1 MKKLMMMMM
10 ALIVGLSAIA
20 QNEEPK
26 KAETVAVNAEVY
38 TVAVLPF
45 TESGAGVAGQGEQVA
60 DILFAKLCTN
70 PNVWMVERKEL
81 EKLFKEA
88 ELNISGAVNPN
99 QAIQIG
105 QLTGAK
111 ILITGSVFKV
121 KDKTFLVAKVIST
134 ETSRVLGKSVDGL
147 DALDALT
154 GKLAEQVS
162 DTISKDAK
170 KLMPD
175 VRELKDIIADLKK
188 KIGDGKKPKVY
199 VKIEE
204 RHVGSVTIDPAAE
217 TEMQVICKELGFEVT
232 TSENDA
238 ELLIKGE
245 GFSEFA
251 GRRGNLVSIKSRLEV
266 KVLDK
271 VGNVVAV
278 DKQTTAEVD
287 LAEQVAGKKAL
298 QEASAKIAERIL
310 PKLIKK

>member
-1 MKKLMMMMM
+1 MRMKKLMMML
-10 ALIVGLSAIA
+10 ALIVGLSAVA

-26 KAETVAVNAEVY
+26 KQEAVNVEVY

-45 TESGAGVAGQGEQVA
+45 TESGAGVAGLGEQA
-60 DILFAKLCTN
+60 ANILFAKMSAN
-70 PNVWMVERKEL
+70 PNVWMVERTDLDKIL
-81 EKLFKEA
+81 KEA

-111 ILITGSVFKV
+111 ILVTGSVFKV
-121 KDKTFLVAKVIST
+121 KDKTFLIAKVIST

-147 DALDALT
+147 GGIDALSE
-154 GKLAEQVS
+154 KLAEQVNE
-162 DTISKDAK
+162 TITKDAG
-170 KLMPD
+170 KLMPQI
-175 VRELKDIIADLKK
+175 REHKDIVADLKK
-188 KIGDGKKPKVY
+188 SIGDAKKPKVY

-251 GRRGNLVSIKSRLEV
+251 GRRGNLVSIKSRLEI

-271 VGNVVAV
+271 SGNIVAV

-298 QEASAKIAERIL
+298 QEAAAKIAERIL
-310 PKLIKK
+310 PKIVKK

>member
-1 MKKLMMMMM
+1 MKKLMLML
-10 ALIVGLSAIA
+10 ALILGISAGA
-20 QNEEPK
+20 QNEESK
-26 KAETVAVNAEVY
+26 KQEAAVNTEVY

-45 TESGAGVAGQGEQVA
+45 TESGAGVAGLGEQA
-60 DILFAKLCTN
+60 ANILFAKMSAN
-70 PNVWMVERKEL
+70 PNVWMVERTDLDKIL
-81 EKLFKEA
+81 KEA

-111 ILITGSVFKV
+111 ILLTGSVFKV

-134 ETSRVLGKSVDGL
+134 ETSRVLGKSVDGTDAI
-147 DALDALT
+147 DALAD
-154 GKLAEQVS
+154 KLAGQVNE
-162 DTISKDAK
+162 TISKDAS
-170 KLMPD
+170 KLMPQL
-175 VRELKDIIADLKK
+175 RERKDIIADLKK
-188 KIGDGKKPKVY
+188 AIGDGKKPKVY
-199 VKIEE
+199 VKIDE
-204 RHVGSVTIDPAAE
+204 RHVGSATFDPAAE

-238 ELLIKGE
+238 ELLIKGQ

-251 GRRGNLVSIKSRLEV
+251 GRRGNLVSIKARVEV

-271 VGNVVAV
+271 SGNIVAV

-287 LAEQVAGKKAL
+287 LAEQIAGKKAL

-310 PKLIKK
+310 PKIVKK

>member
-1 MKKLMMMMM
+1 MKKLMMML
-10 ALIVGLSAIA
+10 ALIVGLSAVA

-26 KAETVAVNAEVY
+26 KQEAVNVEVY

-45 TESGAGVAGQGEQVA
+45 TESGAGVAGLGEQA
-60 DILFAKLCTN
+60 ANILFAKMSAN
-70 PNVWMVERKEL
+70 PNVWMVERTDLDKIL
-81 EKLFKEA
+81 KEA

-111 ILITGSVFKV
+111 ILVTGSVFKV
-121 KDKTFLVAKVIST
+121 KDKTFLIAKVIST

-147 DALDALT
+147 GGIDALSE
-154 GKLAEQVS
+154 KLAEQVNE
-162 DTISKDAK
+162 TITKDAG
-170 KLMPD
+170 KLMPQI
-175 VRELKDIIADLKK
+175 REHKDIVADLKK
-188 KIGDGKKPKVY
+188 SIGDAKKPKVY

-251 GRRGNLVSIKSRLEV
+251 GRRGNLVSIKSRLEI

-271 VGNVVAV
+271 SGNIVAV

-298 QEASAKIAERIL
+298 QEAAAKIAERIL
-310 PKLIKK
+310 PKIVKK

>member
-1 MKKLMMMMM
+1 MKKLMLMM
-10 ALIVGLSAIA
+10 ALIVGLSAVA
-20 QNEEPK
+20 QEDAK
-26 KAETVAVNAEVY
+26 KQEAVNTEVY

-45 TESGAGVAGQGEQVA
+45 TESGTGVAGLGEQA
-60 DILFAKLCTN
+60 ANILFAKMSAN
-70 PNVWMVERKEL
+70 PNIWMVERTDLDKIL
-81 EKLFKEA
+81 KEA
-88 ELNISGAVNPN
+88 ELNISGAVNPG

-111 ILITGSVFKV
+111 ILLTGSVFKV

-134 ETSRVLGKSVDGL
+134 ETSRVLGKSVDGT
-147 DALDALT
+147 DALDALAT
-154 GKLAEQVS
+154 KLAGEVNE
-162 DTISKDAK
+162 TISKDAK
-170 KLMPD
+170 KLMPEI
-175 VRELKDIIADLKK
+175 RERKDLIADLKK
-188 KIGDGKKPKVY
+188 AVGDGKKPKVY

-217 TEMQVICKELGFEVT
+217 TEMQAICKELGFEVT
-232 TSENDA
+232 TIENDA
-238 ELLIKGE
+238 ELTIKGE

-266 KVLDK
+266 KVVDK
-271 VGNVVAV
+271 AGNVVAV

-287 LAEQVAGKKAL
+287 LAEQVAGKKSL

>member
-1 MKKLMMMMM
+1 MKKLMMMM
-10 ALIVGLSAIA
+10 ALVIGLSAVA

-26 KAETVAVNAEVY
+26 KQEAVNAEVY
-38 TVAVLPF
+38 TVAVLPL

-70 PNVWMVERKEL
+70 PNVWMVERKDL
-81 EKLFKEA
+81 EKILKEA
-88 ELNISGAVNPN
+88 ELSISGAVNPN

-154 GKLAEQVS
+154 GKLSEQVN

-170 KLMPD
+170 KLMPE
-175 VRELKDIIADLKK
+175 VREHKDLIADLKK

-217 TEMQVICKELGFEVT
+217 TEMQLICKELGFEVT
-232 TSENDA
+232 ASENDA

-251 GRRGNLVSIKSRLEV
+251 GRRGNLISIKSRLEV

-271 VGNVVAV
+271 AGNVVAV

-287 LAEQVAGKKAL
+287 LAEQIAGKKSL

-310 PKLIKK
+310 PKIVKK